1 MGEVFC
7 CSSIDASDQAV
18 HLSFLVSVSRTWWV
32 GGCDK
37 SVLFDRIFG
46 QSEASAF
53 VIFILRDFYG
63 IAQIIVILD
72 LIIIVYSIIDLLLGV
87 SNFTFIYFQLLLD
100 SFQS

>member
-1 MGEVFC
+1 M
-7 CSSIDASDQAV
+7 
-18 HLSFLVSVSRTWWV
+18 T
-32 GGCDK
+32 
-37 SVLFDRIFG
+37 
-46 QSEASAF
+46 SAF

-63 IAQIIVILD
+63 IAQIILILD